1 MHLVLSASGQRSREH
16 RVVEVTDLQAA
27 RQLLLSWE
35 GDFARRCGSTAVFG
49 VFHGLVFSES
59 GRLDGMFAAS
69 KRYNDVSTSEFPERL
84 RKVSLTDSRLDNVD
98 AVTAKA

>member
-1 MHLVLSASGQRSREH
+1 
-16 RVVEVTDLQAA
+16 VVEVSDLQAA

-35 GDFARRCGSTAVFG
+35 GEFARRCGSAAVFG

-59 GRLDGMFAAS
+59 GRLDGMFAAN

-84 RKVSLTDSRLDNVD
+84 RKATLTDSRLDNVEVV
-98 AVTAKA
+98 AAKATD